1 MKTVKWILL
10 IIDALALIFFVSVR
24 IWWQKTHKEPGLS
37 EMLNIREVNTGILIT
52 GIILVVLII
61 VMILTRARK

>member
-10 IIDALALIFFVSVR
+10 IIDALALVFFVGVR
-24 IWWQKTHKEPGLS
+24 IWWQNTHKKPGLS
-37 EMLNIREVNTGILIT
+37 EMLNNREVNTGILIT
-52 GIILVVLII
+52 GIILVVLVI